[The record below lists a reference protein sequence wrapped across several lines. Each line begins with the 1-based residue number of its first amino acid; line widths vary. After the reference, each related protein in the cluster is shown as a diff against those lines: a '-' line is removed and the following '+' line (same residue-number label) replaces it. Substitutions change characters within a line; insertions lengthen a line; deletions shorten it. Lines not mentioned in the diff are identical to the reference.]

1 MPRSSRERE
10 LRKLLA
16 CSEETITKTCKK
28 QREKSDKMNFDTIL
42 LEDFEAFAD
51 QSFVRVI
58 KKKVSKVKSPKPNHP
73 CPICNRN
80 YSDANYLKWHIK
92 SKIFFFFFNL
102 LLPKYVTNLQVLIWV
117 HILIEEAF
125 FLKEYQLQK
134 CVYHIFMKSRNF
146 AKMWIL

>member
-1 MPRSSRERE
+1 
-10 LRKLLA
+10 
-16 CSEETITKTCKK
+16 
-28 QREKSDKMNFDTIL
+28 MNFDTIL

-92 SKIFFFFFNL
+92 SKILFFNL
-102 LLPKYVTNLQVLIWV
+102 LLPI
-117 HILIEEAF
+117 
-125 FLKEYQLQK
+125 
-134 CVYHIFMKSRNF
+134 CM
-146 AKMWIL
+146 